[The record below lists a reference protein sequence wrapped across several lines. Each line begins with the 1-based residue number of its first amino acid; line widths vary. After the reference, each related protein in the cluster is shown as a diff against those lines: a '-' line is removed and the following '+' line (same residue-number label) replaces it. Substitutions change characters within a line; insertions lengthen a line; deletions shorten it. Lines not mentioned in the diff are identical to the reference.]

1 MIHYLLCRTAAFL
14 ALTAASALL
23 LALPHLAG

>member
-1 MIHYLLCRTAAFL
+1 MIAYLLSRTVAFV
-14 ALTAASALL
+14 ALTTASTLL